1 VKNFANIFFLAV
13 LFVLPSVVQSDFS
26 ATQNNELEI
35 AHVAQNNR
43 QSNVPQE
50 GIYDPFLP
58 FKGETSLSFSIKV
71 PKPDVNEELNDQ
83 FSREALNKTSYPDNT
98 ASYIATSSQI
108 DVGLSIK
115 KLIFPFH
122 SFL

>member
-1 VKNFANIFFLAV
+1 VKKFANIFILAV

-26 ATQNNELEI
+26 GSENTEYEI
-35 AHVAQNNR
+35 AYVAQNHR

-50 GIYDPFLP
+50 GIYDPYLP
-58 FKGETSLSFSIKV
+58 FKGETSLSFSVNV
-71 PKPDVNEELNDQ
+71 PKPDVNEKLDDQ
-83 FSREALNKTSYPDNT
+83 FLREARAKTYYPKIN
-98 ASYIATSSQI
+98 ASYVITSGQI